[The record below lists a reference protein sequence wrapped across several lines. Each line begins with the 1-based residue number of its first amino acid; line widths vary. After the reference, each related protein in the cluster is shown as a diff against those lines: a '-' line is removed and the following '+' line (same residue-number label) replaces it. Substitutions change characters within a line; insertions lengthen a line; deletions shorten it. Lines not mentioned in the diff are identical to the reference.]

1 MARKPR
7 VHYPTALYHV
17 ILRGNGGQEIF
28 FSKEDRFRFYLLLQE
43 GIERY
48 GHRIHAFC
56 LMTNHIHLA
65 IQVGDIALA
74 RIIQNI
80 SFRYTRWVNW
90 RGGRTGHLFQG
101 RYKAVLV
108 DADSYL
114 LGLTR
119 YIHLNPVR
127 SGIVREPENYP
138 WSGHRAYLGLETI
151 PWLTTDWLLSMFS
164 SNVKRARRAYG
175 KFVEEGKGGGHQGEF
190 GRGSEIDSRFLGDEI
205 FIDKV
210 FGQSYERWRRKVTVG
225 EIVSCVCQQFSLE
238 EQMLSGLGK
247 DRRLSKVRAIAAWL
261 VLDSGV
267 LTLAELSK
275 WVNRDPST
283 LSTSAKDLERQ
294 AQTDIQLAQL
304 MSKIKEELYEIQ
316 LSKA

>member
-1 MARKPR
+1 VARKPR

-28 FSKEDRFRFYLLLQE
+28 FSKQDHFRFYLLLQE
-43 GIERY
+43 GVERY

-56 LMTNHIHLA
+56 LMDNHIHLA

-114 LGLTR
+114 LRLTS

-151 PWLTTDWLLSMFS
+151 PWLTTDWVLSMFS
-164 SNVKRARRAYG
+164 SNVKRARRVYG
-175 KFVEEGKGGGHQGEF
+175 KFVEEGKGGGHQREF
-190 GRGSEIDSRFLGDEI
+190 GGGSEIDSRFLGDEI
-205 FIDKV
+205 FIDK
-210 FGQSYERWRRKVTVG
+210 FSAQSYERWRRKMTVG
-225 EIVSCVCQQFSLE
+225 EIVSCVCKQFSLK
-238 EQMLSGLGK
+238 EQVLSGLGK

-283 LSTSAKDLERQ
+283 LSTSARDLERQ
-294 AQTDIQLAQL
+294 SQTDIQLAQL
-304 MSKIKEELYEIQ
+304 MSKIKEELYQIQ

>member
-7 VHYPTALYHV
+7 IHYPTALYHV
-17 ILRGNGGQEIF
+17 IIRGNGGQEIF
-28 FSKEDRFRFYLLLQE
+28 YSKADRFRFYLLLQE

-48 GHRIHAFC
+48 GHLIHAFC
-56 LMTNHIHLA
+56 LMTNHVHLA
-65 IQVGDIALA
+65 IQVGDIALP

-114 LGLTR
+114 LELTR

-127 SGIVREPENYP
+127 SGIVREPESYT

-151 PWLTTDWLLSMFS
+151 PWLTTDWVLSMFS

-175 KFVEEGKGGGHQGEF
+175 KFVEEGKRGGHQREF

-205 FIDKV
+205 FIDKI
-210 FGQSYERWRRKVTVG
+210 FGQNQGRCKRRVTVG
-225 EIVSCVCQQFSLE
+225 EIVSCVCQQFSVK

-261 VLDSGV
+261 VLDSRV
-267 LTLAELSK
+267 LTLTELSK

-283 LSTSAKDLERQ
+283 LSTSARELERQ
-294 AQTDIQLAQL
+294 AQTDTQLAQL
-304 MSKIKEELYEIQ
+304 MSKIKEEFYKIR